1 MATIKENEAYERG
14 IVVGW
19 EKCMSEM
26 ESFVKEK
33 KSQLAKFRKEHPQKH
48 PDGCIDLRIV
58 PFSMVV
64 NKDLLDAVNK
74 KILKDYGSEY
84 LINVNHHVLI
94 VDMGEQK

>member
-14 IVVGW
+14 IIVGW

-33 KSQLAKFRKEHPQKH
+33 KIQLAQFRKANPPKH

-64 NKDLLDAVNK
+64 NKKLLDAVNK
-74 KILKDYGSEY
+74 EILKEYGSEY
-84 LINVNHHVLI
+84 LINVEHHVLI
-94 VDMGEQK
+94 VDMGKQK